1 MYKRQES
8 GDLLWWSERD
18 GWGHIYRYGSDGTLK
33 NRLTEGPWHVDG
45 FLGVDEAGGHA
56 FLRANGREEEEDP
69 YYQHL
74 YRINLDGSDLVLLNP
89 GNFDH
94 QIDMSTSKHFF
105 VDNYS
110 RVNTVPVS
118 ALYDASG
125 QLMMELEQSDFTSL
139 MDAGYVLSLIH
150 I

>member
-1 MYKRQES
+1 M
-8 GDLLWWSERD
+8 G
-18 GWGHIYRYGSDGTLK
+18 
-33 NRLTEGPWHVDG
+33 
-45 FLGVDEAGGHA
+45 
-56 FLRANGREEEEDP
+56 EDP

-74 YRINLDGSDLVLLNP
+74 YRVNLDGSDLVLLNP

-94 QIDMSTSKHFF
+94 QIDMSTSKRFF

-139 MDAGYVLSLIH
+139 MDAGYVFPEPYKTKSADGITDIYGVMYKPYDFDSERDYPIVAYVYPGPQTESVSKSFSLNG
-150 I
+150 